1 MTAKDHA
8 LNIYDEFYDV
18 LSDVVPD
25 MSLRG
30 RRSRSEAAQR
40 CALLFAEQ
48 MQNHC
53 GHELTQYW
61 RDVETEIQILTP

>member
-8 LNIYDEFYDV
+8 MNIYDEFYDM
-18 LSDVVPD
+18 LSEVVPD

-30 RRSRSEAAQR
+30 RRRQSEAAQR
-40 CALLFAEQ
+40 CALLFTEQ

-61 RDVETEIQILTP
+61 RDVETQLQILRP